1 VRMTAM
7 VMVTATIVKLAM
19 RMLVCMFVRMT
30 AMVMVTA
37 TIAKLAM
44 RMLVCMFM
52 RMTVMAVFTATA
64 AMLIMRLLMN
74 ILTFRLPQFTG
85 RGFLFLLHI
94 QSLQIYFSIYVT
106 IVY

>member
-1 VRMTAM
+1 
-7 VMVTATIVKLAM
+7 
-19 RMLVCMFVRMT
+19 
-30 AMVMVTA
+30 MVMVTA

-52 RMTVMAVFTATA
+52 RMIAMVMLTATA